1 MKIKL
6 LVAAIA
12 ATACGTNAFAAEI
25 YSGEGSTISLGG
37 YVDVGIGEYDSAD
50 EVEVHDVSPRINIA
64 GTQDI
69 GNGFTVDAKGE
80 WALNYLD
87 GGDTS
92 FTTRLGYIGA
102 THEQFGR
109 FVVGTQWSP
118 YYDIAGVAD
127 LPIAFANDFLYDDHN
142 NLGTARGE
150 DMVSYRKAIEL
161 GDMGSLNLGLAW
173 QGKHTATTDTQT
185 VSGGT
190 VTTTRTSKEYD
201 ARGQIALSMSVYGF
215 NLGYSYNGGDVDNVD
230 AHSHA
235 FAFSSGS
242 YGDGLYSA
250 IVYAMNENMNGFEE
264 SDEYE
269 ILLAYALGNGWNLS
283 VNYEAEID
291 DKASKTQYSE
301 SALQAEYTFTPNF
314 MGFVGYQFDLGND
327 INVKEEDNWTIGAR
341 YFL

>member
-6 LVAAIA
+6 LAAVIA

-25 YSGEGSTISLGG
+25 YNSEGSTISIGG

-50 EVEVHDVSPRINIA
+50 EVEVHDVSPRINIS
-64 GTQDI
+64 GTQDL
-69 GNGFTVDAKGE
+69 GNGVTVDAKGE
-80 WALNYLD
+80 WALDYLD

-102 THEQFGR
+102 THDQFGR

-118 YYDIAGVAD
+118 YYDVAGVAD
-127 LPIAFANDFLYDDHN
+127 LPIAFANEYLYDDHN

-173 QGKHTATTDTQT
+173 QGEHTD
-185 VSGGT
+185 S
-190 VTTTRTSKEYD
+190 TSSTLYD
-201 ARGQIALSMSVYGF
+201 ARGQIALSIGVYGF
-215 NLGYSYNGGDVDNVD
+215 NLGYSYNGGDVANVD
-230 AHSHA
+230 AHSHV

-250 IVYAMNENMNGFEE
+250 VVYAMNENMNDDVVSSGTMAE
-264 SDEYE
+264 SDQYE
-269 ILLAYALGNGWNLS
+269 VLLAYAFGNGWNLS
-283 VNYEAEID
+283 ANYEAEIN
-291 DKASKTQYSE
+291 DKTNKTQYSE
-301 SALQAEYTFTPNF
+301 SALQAEYTFTPKF

>member
-69 GNGFTVDAKGE
+69 GHGFTVDAKGE

-127 LPIAFANDFLYDDHN
+127 LPIAFANDFLYQDHN

-173 QGKHTATTDTQT
+173 QGEHTDSAN
-185 VSGGT
+185 
-190 VTTTRTSKEYD
+190 SKLYD
-201 ARGQIALSMSVYGF
+201 ARGQIALSMNVYGF
-215 NLGYSYNGGDVDNVD
+215 NLGYSYNGGDVANVD
-230 AHSHA
+230 SHSHV

-250 IVYAMNENMNGFEE
+250 VVYAMNENMNPSSSPLAE
-264 SDEYE
+264 SDQYE

-283 VNYEAEID
+283 ANYEAVVD
-291 DKASKTQYSE
+291 DKASKTQYSQ
-301 SALQAEYTFTPNF
+301 SALQAEYTFTPKF
-314 MGFVGYQFDLGND
+314 MGFAGYQFDLGND
-327 INVKEEDNWTIGAR
+327 ISVKEEDKWTIGAR